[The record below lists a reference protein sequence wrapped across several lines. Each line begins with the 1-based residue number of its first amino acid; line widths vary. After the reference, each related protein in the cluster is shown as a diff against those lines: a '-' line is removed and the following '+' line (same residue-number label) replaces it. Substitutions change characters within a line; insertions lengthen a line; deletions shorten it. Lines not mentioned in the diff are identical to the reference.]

1 MESVRLPEPERMIDV
16 YPHQLSGGQRQRI
29 MIAAALVLDPVL
41 LIADEPTTA
50 LDVTTQAQI
59 LKLIKELRERRNTGV
74 LFITHDFGV
83 VAEVAH
89 RVVVMQHGR
98 VVEQGRTED
107 VLRRPRD
114 EYTRM
119 LIRSVPSLSPPARAP
134 ITGTPIVLQT
144 SELNKTYISGG
155 FFDKRREVQAA
166 NDVNLSVRRGETL
179 GVVGESGSGKS
190 TVARCI
196 ARLIEPTDGAILIE
210 GADVAKLSARALR
223 PHRKRVQIVFQDP
236 YRSLNPRRTV
246 GAAIT
251 EGPINFGM
259 SEKEALE
266 RAKQLMRLVGLDPD
280 ALERFPHQFSG
291 GQRQRI
297 CIARALAME
306 PEILVADEPVSA
318 LDVSVQ
324 AQVLELIDDVRKR
337 FNLAVLFITH
347 DLRVAAQVCDRIA
360 VMHKG
365 EVVEEGSTA
374 AVFARRS
381 TPTPGRCLTQHPGAI
396 STSGNSTQNEWRRPL
411 LPRHLAVAEQEVAR
425 LRQRLVA
432 LEAGRELGVRVGRLG
447 RREGL
452 IFPFAV
458 ADVVGILGA
467 PALALLHHRVAE
479 NVGLD
484 EAAVRVL
491 LGVSVRA
498 ELGAIL
504 HQRDDGAVG
513 HRLTLLGGVDRGLAG
528 VEFAVLLV
536 VRAIDGRV
544 EHALVEPFRKL
555 DQIAARPNLRGDC
568 ENPDADQRRHDRQNS
583 RFEHMSPPRN

>member
-1 MESVRLPEPERMIDV
+1 VSNTVLEVSDLSVAIRGGDRTHAVQGINLTVDADEIVCVVGESGSGKSVTAHAVMGLLPKGQLTPTAGRALLEGDDLLTKSPAEMRKIRGDRISMIFQEPMTALNPVMKVGDQIAEVLDIHTRLDEREQRQRVLDVMQSVHLPEPERMIDV

-98 VVEQGRTED
+98 VVEQGKTAD

-114 EYTRM
+114 DYTRM
-119 LIRSVPSLSPPARAP
+119 LIRSVPSLSPPAREP
-134 ITGTPIVLQT
+134 ITAAPIVLQT
-144 SELNKTYISGG
+144 NDLNKTYISGG
-155 FFDKRREVQAA
+155 FFARRREVKAVK
-166 NDVNLSVRRGETL
+166 DVNLHVRRGETL

-190 TVARCI
+190 TIARCI

-210 GADVAKLSARALR
+210 GADVAKLGARALR

-251 EGPINFGM
+251 EGPVNFGM
-259 SEKEALE
+259 AEKEAVE
-266 RAKQLMRLVGLDPD
+266 RARNLMRLVGLDPE

-365 EVVEEGSTA
+365 EVVEEGTTA
-374 AVFARRS
+374 AVFAAPQHAYTRALFDS
-381 TPTPGRCLTQHPGAI
+381 APGK
-396 STSGNSTQNEWRRPL
+396 N
-411 LPRHLAVAEQEVAR
+411 
-425 LRQRLVA
+425 
-432 LEAGRELGVRVGRLG
+432 
-447 RREGL
+447 
-452 IFPFAV
+452 F
-458 ADVVGILGA
+458 
-467 PALALLHHRVAE
+467 
-479 NVGLD
+479 
-484 EAAVRVL
+484 
-491 LGVSVRA
+491 
-498 ELGAIL
+498 
-504 HQRDDGAVG
+504 
-513 HRLTLLGGVDRGLAG
+513 
-528 VEFAVLLV
+528 EFGKF
-536 VRAIDGRV
+536 DT
-544 EHALVEPFRKL
+544 
-555 DQIAARPNLRGDC
+555 
-568 ENPDADQRRHDRQNS
+568 
-583 RFEHMSPPRN
+583 